1 MLKIFFL
8 TGILSCFLLTVSGQ
22 QGSGLVYD
30 PAAPAEKEIQ
40 QLAGRA
46 ALEKKHILVVAGGNW
61 CGWCMEFERFRKNNN
76 EVDSLIRTDYLLY
89 HLNYSPENQNK
100 KLFTRFGYPQRL
112 GFPVVLVLN
121 EKGSLIHT
129 QKMEYLE
136 QGRSYNKR
144 RLIDFLK
151 SWNRAAFDPSSY

>member
-1 MLKIFFL
+1 MRKIYFL
-8 TGILSCFLLTVSGQ
+8 TGILFFFLQTVAAQ
-22 QGSGLVYD
+22 ALKDPVYK
-30 PAAPAEKEIQ
+30 PSAPAEKEIRRLTGQ
-40 QLAGRA
+40 A

-61 CGWCMEFERFRKNNN
+61 CGWCMEFERFRLANA
-76 EVDSLIRTDYLLY
+76 EVDSLIKADYLLY
-89 HLNYSPENQNK
+89 HLNYSPENENK
-100 KLFTRFGYPQRL
+100 KLFAKFGYPQRF
-112 GFPVVLVLN
+112 GFPVILVLD

-151 SWNRAAFDPSSY
+151 SWNRAAFDPSAY